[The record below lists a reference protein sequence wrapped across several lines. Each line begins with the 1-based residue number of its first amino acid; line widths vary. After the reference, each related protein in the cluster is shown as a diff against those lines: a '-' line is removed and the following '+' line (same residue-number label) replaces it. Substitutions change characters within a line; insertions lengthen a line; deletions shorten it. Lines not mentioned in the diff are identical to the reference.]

1 MTVPVVALS
10 VVGGGGAPG
19 GGGGGGL
26 ELKLLLVHQFQHFV
40 GHVALGIISGGGF
53 GADDD
58 GVALFGA
65 VGVDNALNGVIQQ
78 VDYVLLFHLH
88 ALLGRH
94 VDSLKLFLG
103 FGVLGV
109 GFQALLD
116 VVELG
121 LHVALKAFK
130 ELNTGLAQLAVAHNT
145 RHIHYCHLGLCVV
158 VGLLAGKKHEAQQ
171 QSQRH
176 NKTNSHGCNHSS
188 QNMAGQ
194 WFGGLGVDEHVLCF
208 YRHYNHFSRKLPH
221 QRPIFR
227 PLLIGGCGQRSEA
240 Y

>member
-1 MTVPVVALS
+1 MTDPADFFDLYRQGFARIAVAVPRCRVADPAFNAGQSIALLRQAARQGAAVVLFPELGLS
-10 VVGGGGAPG
+10 AYTC
-19 GGGGGGL
+19 
-26 ELKLLLVHQFQHFV
+26 
-40 GHVALGIISGGGF
+40 
-53 GADDD
+53 DD
-58 GVALFGA
+58 
-65 VGVDNALNGVIQQ
+65 
-78 VDYVLLFHLH
+78 LFHQH
-88 ALLGRH
+88 ALLSRH

-145 RHIHYCHLGLCVV
+145 RHIHNCHLGLCVV

-227 PLLIGGCGQRSEA
+227 PLLIGVYGQRSEA